1 MQTLALIL
9 LGINFIVS
17 YLLARRLE
25 KRLVANGS
33 RYSIVISVFA
43 GLIIF
48 SVLVAAIIAMMVYNL
63 RFER

>member
-1 MQTLALIL
+1 MDNLIL
-9 LGINFIVS
+9 VFLGINFVVS

-25 KRLVANGS
+25 KRLVTNGN
-33 RYSIVISVFA
+33 RYPVAISVFA

-48 SVLVAAIIAMMVYNL
+48 SILFAAIVAVVLSNM